1 MINNGNYVTEA
12 ERNNAYTTL
21 KDHPVEIALFNST
34 GPITVVWLVVRL
46 YLGFQWAQAGW
57 QKLQNPEWM
66 DGTSLLGFW
75 NNSITSYNKP
85 HSSVGFDW
93 YAGFLNN
100 LAEGHSQSWFAP
112 LVAYAEFLGGI
123 ALILGLFTG
132 IAALGLAFMNFNF
145 MLAGS
150 AGVNPL
156 YFLLA
161 MLLVMAWKNAGWWG
175 LDRYV
180 LPLMGTPW
188 HTGALFHKG
197 SRQVSEAE
205 NTVQAR

>member
-1 MINNGNYVTEA
+1 MGMINNTYVTEA
-12 ERNNAYTTL
+12 EKNSAYKTL
-21 KDHPVEIALFNST
+21 KDHPIEIALFNST
-34 GPITVVWLVVRL
+34 GPITFVWLAVRL
-46 YLGFQWAQAGW
+46 YLGFQWAQGGW
-57 QKLQNPEWM
+57 EKLQNPKWM

-75 NNSITSYNKP
+75 NGSIAQYGQP
-85 HSSVGFDW
+85 HSGVAFDW

-100 LAEGHSQSWFAP
+100 LVDSHSQTWFAP
-112 LVAYAEFLGGI
+112 MVAYAEFLSGI

-132 IAALGLAFMNFNF
+132 IVALGLAFMNFNF

-175 LDRYV
+175 LDRFV

-188 HTGALFHKG
+188 KAGALFRRTQAHKEVR
-197 SRQVSEAE
+197 SAK
-205 NTVQAR
+205 